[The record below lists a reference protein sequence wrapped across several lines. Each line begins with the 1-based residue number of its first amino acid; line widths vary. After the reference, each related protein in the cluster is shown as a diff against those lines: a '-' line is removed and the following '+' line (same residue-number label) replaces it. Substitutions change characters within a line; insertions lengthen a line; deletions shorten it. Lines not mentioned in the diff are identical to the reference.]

1 MGGYSTLWK
10 CHWMDEPLVPNTG
23 RMIDY
28 WLGGTHHFAA
38 DVRAADAFAA
48 DASPGPAVV
57 YRMLRGFIGRA
68 ARHVASQGIERFV
81 VFGAGIPTRGNVHEA
96 VPRARVVYT
105 DFDPVNVRLGREILA
120 NSPSATYLP
129 CDAADLSTLDT
140 DAVHRFLGDG
150 PFGLV
155 FVGLSALLDDA
166 RLARALAGLARWA
179 PPDSR
184 LIFDFDGEALAGAT
198 EALALARASFGA
210 SESAL
215 HLRSPA
221 AFQQLIAPWHIEPP
235 GMVPVALW
243 RPDAAP
249 PPYEAE
255 RVFMYGGVAR
265 R

>member
-1 MGGYSTLWK
+1 
-10 CHWMDEPLVPNTG
+10 MDEPFAPNTG

-28 WLGGTHHFAA
+28 WLGGTHHFASDA
-38 DVRAADAFAA
+38 RAADAFAA
-48 DASPGPAVV
+48 GASPGPAVV

-68 ARHVASQGIERFV
+68 ARHVASQGIDRFV

-96 VPRARVVYT
+96 VPHARVVYT

-120 NSPSATYLP
+120 SSSSAMYLQ
-129 CDAADLSTLDT
+129 CDAADLSTLDH
-140 DAVHRFLGDG
+140 DAVRRFLGAG
-150 PFGLV
+150 PFGIV

-166 RLARALAGLARWA
+166 RLAGALAGLAAWA
-179 PPDSR
+179 PADSR

-198 EALALARASFGA
+198 EALELARASFGA

-215 HLRSPA
+215 HLRGAA
-221 AFQQLIAPWHIEPP
+221 AFERLIAPWRIEPP

-249 PPYEAE
+249 PPYDAN

-265 R
+265 H

>member
-1 MGGYSTLWK
+1 
-10 CHWMDEPLVPNTG
+10 MDEPRAPNTG

-28 WLGGTHHFAA
+28 WLGGRHHFAA
-38 DVRAADAFAA
+38 DANAADAFAA
-48 DASPGPAVV
+48 GASPGPAVV

-68 ARHVASQGIERFV
+68 ARHLAREGVERFV

-96 VPRARVVYT
+96 VPQARVVYT
-105 DFDPVNVRLGREILA
+105 DFDPVNVELGREILA
-120 NSPSATYLP
+120 GSSSAIYLH

-140 DAVHRFLGDG
+140 RAVEAFLGDG
-150 PFGLV
+150 TRGLV

-166 RLARALAGLARWA
+166 RLARALTSLHAWA

-184 LIFDFDGEALAGAT
+184 LIFDFDGEALTAAD

-210 SESAL
+210 SESPL
-215 HLRSPA
+215 HLRAPA
-221 AFQQLIAPWHIEPP
+221 AFEPSIAPWRIEPP
-235 GMVPVALW
+235 GIVPVALW

-249 PPYEAE
+249 PPYDAAG
-255 RVFMYGGVAR
+255 VFMYGGVAR